1 MDTSLSIS
9 NPAPEAL
16 EEETT
21 ARPSDVT
28 PPRSLLYF
36 DHYPWVLTLAA
47 LDVAF
52 TWLILALGGSELNLF
67 AAIVIH
73 HAGLGGM
80 LALKFG
86 AMALV
91 IAICEYVG
99 RKRRDLGRGVAS
111 LAIALNTVPATV
123 GLLCLTQFAAGYMGF

>member
-1 MDTSLSIS
+1 METSLAIPPHTQDSLEQAATAA
-9 NPAPEAL
+9 PAKA
-16 EEETT
+16 
-21 ARPSDVT
+21 T
-28 PPRSLLYF
+28 PRRSLLYIE
-36 DHYPWVLTLAA
+36 HYPWVLTLAA

-52 TWLILALGGSELNLF
+52 TWLILALGGSELNLV

-73 HAGLGGM
+73 HAGVAGM

-86 AMALV
+86 ALALV

-99 RKRRDLGRGVAS
+99 RRRRALGRHVAS

-123 GLLCLTQFAAGYMGF
+123 GLLCLTQFAIGYAGV

>member
-1 MDTSLSIS
+1 MDTSLAIS
-9 NPAPEAL
+9 QQPPSSLDQEAPSTHPSANPQ
-16 EEETT
+16 
-21 ARPSDVT
+21 RG
-28 PPRSLLYF
+28 LLYF

-73 HAGLGGM
+73 HTGLGGM

-91 IAICEYVG
+91 IAICEYIG
-99 RKRRDLGRGVAS
+99 KHRRVLGRRVAS
-111 LAIALNTVPATV
+111 LAVALNTVPATV
-123 GLLCLTQFAAGYMGF
+123 GLLCLSQFAAGYMGL